1 MKNLS
6 RKLLGLYY
14 FLQKI
19 GKILQAEIDRL
30 VGKLYGLDK
39 KEMEYILN
47 KFHHANPEI
56 EKELRTLEELI
67 LNDY

>member
-1 MKNLS
+1 M
-6 RKLLGLYY
+6 REEYGVIGEKLKKEERYR
-14 FLQKI
+14 
-19 GKILQAEIDRL
+19 LQAEIDRL